1 MFHRKWQGHL
11 HEVTTV
17 ETELDSVE
25 TLPPAVDLCL
35 NPLSLWVL
43 MNHAVFNVVNGF
55 AN

>member
-1 MFHRKWQGHL
+1 MKLLG
-11 HEVTTV
+11 
-17 ETELDSVE
+17 TELDSVE